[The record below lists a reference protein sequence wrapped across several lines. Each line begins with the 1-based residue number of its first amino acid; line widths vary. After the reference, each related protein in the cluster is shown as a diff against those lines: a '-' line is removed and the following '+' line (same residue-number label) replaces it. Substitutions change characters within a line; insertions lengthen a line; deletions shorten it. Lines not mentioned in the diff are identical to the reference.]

1 MNDAAIRARL
11 YDKEDGWTERKSKG
25 VSTEEIRKTII
36 AFANSLPEGQQGI
49 LFIGISDRTGEVEGV
64 DDTDALQKNIRRAAE
79 EKTYPP
85 IRIGHNSRVLDENGK
100 SVVAVIVDASQN
112 RPHFAGPAYVRVGS
126 ESVEASNSQFQELIA
141 TRTSIARKIL
151 DAKRKDET
159 VLVDERRRGYHPGRT
174 QCKVE
179 SCDAHFANFK
189 AVKEGWAYSASL
201 SQITVSYVDM
211 MGMLLFTLSDR

>member
-36 AFANSLPEGQQGI
+36 AFANSLPEGHQGI
-49 LFIGISDRTGEVEGV
+49 LFIGISDRTGETEGV

-79 EKTYPP
+79 KAYPP
-85 IRIGHNSRVLDENGK
+85 IGIGHTSRVLEENGK
-100 SVVAVIVDASQN
+100 SVVAVIVEASQN
-112 RPHFAGPAYVRVGS
+112 RPHVAGPSYMRVGS
-126 ESVEASNSQFQELIA
+126 ESVEASASQFEELIA

-159 VLVDERRRGYHPGRT
+159 VLVDEKRRSYNPGRT

-179 SCDAHFANFK
+179 SCDSHFANFK
-189 AVKEGWAYSASL
+189 AVKEGWVYSAPL

>member
-25 VSTEEIRKTII
+25 VSTEEIRKTIT
-36 AFANSLPEGQQGI
+36 AFANSLPEGHQGI

-79 EKTYPP
+79 KVYPS
-85 IRIGHNSRVLDENGK
+85 IRTGHTSRVLDENGK
-100 SVVAVIVDASQN
+100 SVVAVIVEASEN
-112 RPHFAGPAYVRVGS
+112 RPHFAGPSYVRVGS
-126 ESVEASNSQFQELIA
+126 ESVEASESQFEELIA
-141 TRTSIARKIL
+141 TRTSIARRIL

-159 VLVDERRRGYHPGRT
+159 VLVDEKRRGHNPGRT

-179 SCDAHFANFK
+179 SCDPHFAIFK
-189 AVKEGWAYSASL
+189 AVKEGWEYSAPL
-201 SQITVSYVDM
+201 SQITVSYVGM